1 MSRYR
6 TTRVPSRR
14 ALGGSNSTPASCASR
29 MTRPTLA
36 RLQEGIEAG
45 AITGDVSL
53 AVAVGLSL

>member
-1 MSRYR
+1 
-6 TTRVPSRR
+6 
-14 ALGGSNSTPASCASR
+14 